1 MERINM
7 KLGKL
12 YEDMLDYN
20 YGCILHC
27 TPELIMLQETLRYS
41 LVINITEYSLT
52 QHKLKD
58 GYIEDWLNGKLKIF
72 QTEKELTKWIR
83 QQRERDQYVT

>member
-1 MERINM
+1 M